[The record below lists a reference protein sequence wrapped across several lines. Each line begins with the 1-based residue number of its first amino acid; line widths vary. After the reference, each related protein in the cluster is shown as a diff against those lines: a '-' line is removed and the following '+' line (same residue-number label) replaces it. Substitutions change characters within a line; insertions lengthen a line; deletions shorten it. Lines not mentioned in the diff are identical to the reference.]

1 MHKIA
6 VLPCDG
12 IGPEVVAE
20 GLKVLEVVAQKYG
33 VEYDTEEYDI
43 GAERYLR
50 TGEILPDAVKAELA
64 EWGIPMWLREYW
76 STGFY

>member
-1 MHKIA
+1 MYNIA

-20 GLKVLEVVAQKYG
+20 GLKVLQVAAEKYG

-43 GAERYLR
+43 GAERYPH
-50 TGEILPDAVKAELA
+50 G
-64 EWGIPMWLREYW
+64 
-76 STGFY
+76 